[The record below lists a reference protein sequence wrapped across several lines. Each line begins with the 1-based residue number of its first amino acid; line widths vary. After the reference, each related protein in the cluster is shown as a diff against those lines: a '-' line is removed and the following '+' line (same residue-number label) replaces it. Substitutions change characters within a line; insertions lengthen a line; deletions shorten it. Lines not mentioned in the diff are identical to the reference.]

1 LEYAAEYWSNHLRD
15 FEELREK
22 NITED
27 DFKPGSIHGLALKF
41 LMDDSHVEAAS
52 HLMILSAEARDQAG
66 STLYRPFMRRLNQMD
81 ARRRGKANDD
91 VFRNR
96 ITGLHSAT
104 LASLCS
110 LVKELLARLPEDR
123 VNYQDCFGRTPLH
136 YAAIVDSAPIV
147 ETLLGSGAEARICD
161 EFGQDPLQLALSEN
175 KQSVG
180 GVLLQYCAHVN
191 VNAQT
196 TESWLKHWDDPTVGQ
211 TKLHCAAKTGYT
223 EALKVLLA
231 RPDID
236 IDIQDSR
243 GWTALHEAVK
253 WGRVEA
259 VEMLVAAGCNLRQRV
274 GCDPDGQPS
283 TPDSARLRDFE
294 STVFHL
300 ASEYSHS
307 GRVVEYLLCT
317 CPDLCLTVNAHGATP
332 LHVAALR
339 TGTVENMERILR
351 SSADNLNAQD
361 VDGYTALHKAISWGG
376 GGIERVQL
384 LLKETGNPSGVDINV
399 VARKDGFSPLIL
411 AAEKK
416 RLKIFR
422 LLWERLDL
430 DRSRLGGVQLS
441 EPPTEEDM
449 DRVYDRWK
457 AAIPSENGNNQE
469 ALDHACSPKA
479 SGSEDADE

>member
-1 LEYAAEYWSNHLRD
+1 
-15 FEELREK
+15 
-22 NITED
+22 
-27 DFKPGSIHGLALKF
+27 
-41 LMDDSHVEAAS
+41 
-52 HLMILSAEARDQAG
+52 
-66 STLYRPFMRRLNQMD
+66 
-81 ARRRGKANDD
+81 
-91 VFRNR
+91 
-96 ITGLHSAT
+96 
-104 LASLCS
+104 
-110 LVKELLARLPEDR
+110 
-123 VNYQDCFGRTPLH
+123 
-136 YAAIVDSAPIV
+136 
-147 ETLLGSGAEARICD
+147 
-161 EFGQDPLQLALSEN
+161 
-175 KQSVG
+175 
-180 GVLLQYCAHVN
+180 
-191 VNAQT
+191 
-196 TESWLKHWDDPTVGQ
+196 
-211 TKLHCAAKTGYT
+211 
-223 EALKVLLA
+223 
-231 RPDID
+231 
-236 IDIQDSR
+236 
-243 GWTALHEAVK
+243 
-253 WGRVEA
+253 
-259 VEMLVAAGCNLRQRV
+259 
-274 GCDPDGQPS
+274 
-283 TPDSARLRDFE
+283 
-294 STVFHL
+294 VFHL